1 MSPSFSLVSFT
12 ISWSFLLGKMCITF
26 HLYRN
31 SDILLYLFK
40 TNRVLWDWIIHGP
53 PNIPVKC
60 GMFHL
65 YLFPVA
71 DTWRSSEASDSQ
83 VILSDGAS
91 VQTPFVDPKN
101 LWPYLIVTFPLSVF
115 NNCTVLLN
123 VASSVMIKWWLSSSV
138 PFPCRRY
145 CLTSEARVNT
155 VHRVSP
161 ALLSDLW
168 HTSLFWT
175 CIRDHGG

>member
-1 MSPSFSLVSFT
+1 MKET

-26 HLYRN
+26 HLYRD

-71 DTWRSSEASDSQ
+71 DTRRSSGASDS
-83 VILSDGAS
+83 GTS
-91 VQTPFVDPKN
+91 VQTPYVDPKN
-101 LWPYLIVTFPLSVF
+101 LRPFLIVTSPRSVPTPVLCCSMLLPLSWL
-115 NNCTVLLN
+115 NGDSPVLVTLQ
-123 VASSVMIKWWLSSSV
+123 
-138 PFPCRRY
+138 FPCRRRTVWPSRFG
-145 CLTSEARVNT
+145 LTEFISETTKREETAT
-155 VHRVSP
+155 AGLKGWTLLLVHCGCGVR
-161 ALLSDLW
+161 SD
-168 HTSLFWT
+168 
-175 CIRDHGG
+175 